1 MPRAVWVVQ
10 DGGAVKVKV
19 WGLLRDLSPATL
31 GAQGAAG
38 DQWREVVQRGGGGAA
53 SAAGG
58 RTGGD
63 VEAEE
68 AVELWG
74 RRRWERR
81 IYGARGRR
89 CRAGKKKVR

>member
-10 DGGAVKVKV
+10 DGSAVEDKV

-38 DQWREVVQRGGGGAA
+38 DQRREVVQRGGGGAA

-58 RTGGD
+58 RRVMGGTGQ
-63 VEAEE
+63 VET
-68 AVELWG
+68 W
-74 RRRWERR
+74 RQ
-81 IYGARGRR
+81 
-89 CRAGKKKVR
+89 KKP